1 MIWAALI
8 IKPAMTLDTVKK
20 HKPTTTAT
28 TSPAPATEPLP
39 REDDRQFFNR
49 ELSWLEFNRHVLDE
63 ATDDS
68 NPVLERLKF
77 LSIFSTNL
85 DEFFMIR
92 VSGLKEQITEGIGE
106 LSPDGMTASEQLAEI
121 YKRLR
126 PMRSRQVSYLKEVV
140 FPALAA
146 SGITIEPYVGLNV
159 KEKKLLDKYF
169 RNNLFPILTPQSVD
183 ASHPFPYISNLSLN
197 LGLYVEPNRAS
208 TQANLKHLFRQKRFT
223 RIKLPPSAPRLIP
236 IDEKKGRFALIE
248 EVISANVHEL
258 FPNMK
263 TSEAFLFRVTR
274 DADIEIRED
283 EAGDLLRT
291 MERELQ
297 RHRDRFSVRIEVASV
312 MPEKMVKLL
321 VTGVGLENEEVERI
335 DGFVDIPDLMQLYGL
350 DQPTLKDKPFA
361 TVLPAPLQKK
371 ENIFDVIKKQDILL
385 HHPYNSFSAVSD
397 FIADAAE
404 DPNVQAIK
412 ICLYRTGKDSPI
424 VASLVRASRLGKQ
437 VTALVE
443 LKARFDEEN
452 NIEWARRLEN
462 EGVHVVY
469 GISTLKTHSKVLL
482 VVRREKDKLC
492 RYVHLA
498 TGNYNPFTSRIYTD
512 LGILT
517 ADEEIGED
525 ASSLFNFLTGYS
537 QQDKYKRLLVAPL
550 NLRERLLELIRRE
563 AKNKGSGKPARIVM
577 KANSMTDDQLIK
589 ELYGASQAGVEI
601 DLIIRGICT
610 LRPGVKGLSEN
621 IRVRSVIG
629 RFLEHS
635 RVYYF
640 ANGGGEADEIFI
652 GSADLMHRSFD
663 RRVEVV
669 TPVIDAEI
677 KGYLRDV
684 LLLAYLKDQ
693 VNAYTLQADGSY
705 KKTGNR
711 TKGGAD
717 AQQFFVGKNSLD

>member
-1 MIWAALI
+1 
-8 IKPAMTLDTVKK
+8 MTLTASKSKK
-20 HKPTTTAT
+20 SIHVTE
-28 TSPAPATEPLP
+28 SPDAAVVETDWRLL
-39 REDDRQFFNR
+39 FNR
-49 ELSWLEFNRHVLDE
+49 ECSWLEFNRRVLDE

-68 NPVLERLKF
+68 LPVLERLKF

-92 VSGLKEQITEGIGE
+92 VSGLKEQIAEGVGD
-106 LSPDGMTASEQLAEI
+106 LSADGMTASEQLDEI

-126 PMRSRQVSYLKEVV
+126 PMRKRQVAYLRESV
-140 FPALAA
+140 FPALQEA
-146 SGITIEPYVGLNV
+146 GITIESYAGLNA

-183 ASHPFPYISNLSLN
+183 SSHPFPYVSNLSVN
-197 LGLYVEPNRAS
+197 LGLFIEPNRAV
-208 TQANLKHLFRQKRFT
+208 TQANLKHLFRQKRFA
-223 RIKLPPSAPRLIP
+223 RIKLPPSVPRLIP
-236 IDEKKGRFALIE
+236 IHEKKGRYALLE
-248 EVISANVHEL
+248 EVIAANVHEL

-263 TSEAFLFRVTR
+263 TSKAFLFRVTR
-274 DADIEIRED
+274 DADIELRED
-283 EAGDLLRT
+283 EAGDLMRT
-291 MERELQ
+291 LERELQ
-297 RHRDRFSVRIEVASV
+297 RRRDRFAVRLEIASE

-321 VTGVGLENEEVERI
+321 AAGTGLADEDIDRI
-335 DGFVDIPDLMQLYGL
+335 EGFVDIPDLMQLYGL
-350 DQPTLKDKPFA
+350 DRPRLKEKPIA
-361 TVLPAPLQKK
+361 TVLPASLQKK
-371 ENIFDVIKKQDILL
+371 ESIFDVIKRHDVLL
-385 HHPYNSFSAVSD
+385 HHPYNSFSSVSD
-397 FIADAAE
+397 FIAEAAD

-498 TGNYNPFTSRIYTD
+498 TGNYNGVTSRIYTD
-512 LGILT
+512 LGLLT

-537 QQDKYKRLLVAPL
+537 QQDKYKRLIVAPL
-550 NLRERLLELIRRE
+550 NLRERLLALIRRE
-563 AKNKGSGKPARIVM
+563 KKHKESGKEARIII
-577 KANSMTDDQLIK
+577 KANSITDVELIDT
-589 ELYGASQAGVEI
+589 LYEASQSGVEI
-601 DLIIRGICT
+601 DLIIRGICA
-610 LRPGVKGLSEN
+610 LRPGIKGLSEN
-621 IRVRSVIG
+621 IRVRSIIG

-635 RVYYF
+635 RIFYF
-640 ANGGGEADEIFI
+640 ANGGGEAEEIYI

-669 TPVIDAEI
+669 TPILDLDI
-677 KGYLRDV
+677 KQYLKEKV
-684 LLLAYLKDQ
+684 LAMYLKDEI
-693 VNAYTLQADGSY
+693 NARILQSDGSY
-705 KKTGNR
+705 KRLANR
-711 TKGGAD
+711 TDGGFD
-717 AQQFFVGKNSLD
+717 SQTYFVGIDTFS